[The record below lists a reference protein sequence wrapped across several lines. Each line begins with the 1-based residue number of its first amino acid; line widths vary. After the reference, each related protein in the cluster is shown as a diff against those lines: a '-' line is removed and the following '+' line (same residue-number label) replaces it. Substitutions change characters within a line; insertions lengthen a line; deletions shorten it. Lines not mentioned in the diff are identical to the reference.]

1 MSAVPSPGRPSLRIG
16 ELSRRV
22 GVSAEALRAWQQ
34 RYGVLRPERSPAG
47 YRLYGPDDE
56 RRARRMKELIDEG
69 HAAAE
74 AARALAG
81 GLDVAPAPPPAGEM
95 LAAARSGFRDALLAF
110 DAATAHEGFDRLLA
124 AHSLDVVL
132 RDVVLPVLH
141 EIGRG
146 WERGEISIAQEHF
159 SAELLAGR
167 LRGLGRGWD
176 EGLGPRVVL
185 ACPGGERHDLG
196 LLCCAL
202 ALHERGWRVTY
213 LGADTP
219 QHALEDAVAGV
230 EPALVVL
237 SAVTSDPLYR
247 VAGALARLGTSVAV
261 GGEGAVP
268 LVAERA
274 AARRLTSDP
283 VSGARELTLAHAD

>member
-1 MSAVPSPGRPSLRIG
+1 MTAVPSPSRPSLRIG

-22 GVSAEALRAWQQ
+22 GVSAEALRA
-34 RYGVLRPERSPAG
+34 
-47 YRLYGPDDE
+47 
-56 RRARRMKELIDEG
+56 
-69 HAAAE
+69 
-74 AARALAG
+74 LAG
-81 GLDVAPAPPPAGEM
+81 GLDVAPAPPPAGAM
-95 LAAARSGFRDALLAF
+95 LTAARAGFRDALLAF

-167 LRGLGRGWD
+167 PRGLGRGWD

-202 ALHERGWRVTY
+202 ALHERGWRGDH
-213 LGADTP
+213 LGAGTP
-219 QHALEDAVAGV
+219 QHAPQGTVAGV

-283 VSGARELTLAHAD
+283 VSGARELTL